1 MSWSDPT
8 PQQYK
13 AQEQD
18 GVKRLVGAVQDVAQ
32 KTRDATKNLL
42 RTAGIFLAETGM
54 RIESAL
60 TVNGDFA
67 STGSATITGDAE
79 ITGST
84 HIGGSTDIDGTLD
97 VAADT
102 TLGGNVDLSGVLN
115 VLGGTV
121 DIYNNGR
128 FRAKYADGRTG
139 AVFGPLTLEPSGT
152 PDGMGLLI
160 QAPDAGQSDIFRAK
174 YDGAGVKRV
183 QFGMTGSPVD
193 SVWGLSKYVYLEATN
208 GGAGTD
214 AGMWLHSAGDVRLTS
229 GTFTLTIPWAT
240 SSSAANMFLD
250 NDGRIWKSTSAR
262 KYKQDIEDAEVD
274 PGAVLRMQ
282 PRTWRDRAEV
292 ERDPACT
299 TRYVGF
305 IAEELDVL
313 GLGQFVTRTPD
324 GEVEGIAYDRLVA
337 AVIPVLKDLDARLKR
352 LESSS

>member
-1 MSWSDPT
+1 MV
-8 PQQYK
+8 
-13 AQEQD
+13 D
-18 GVKRLVGAVQDVAQ
+18 GPNLQGPRRQNSPEPYADLVARLVKLRQDINDL
-32 KTRDATKNLL
+32 TGSIL
-42 RTAGIFLAETGM
+42 RSAGIRLTE
-54 RIESAL
+54 AL
-60 TVNGDFA
+60 M
-67 STGSATITGDAE
+67 TITRSLRVEGTFE
-79 ITGST
+79 ST
-84 HIGGSTDIDGTLD
+84 SNATIGGSLD
-97 VAADT
+97 VTADT
-102 TLGGNVDLSGVLN
+102 ALGGQVTLAGSMN

-121 DIYNNGR
+121 DIANNGR

-174 YDGAGVKRV
+174 YDGAGTKRV
-183 QFGMTGSPVD
+183 QFGMTGSPLD

-208 GGAGTD
+208 GGSGTD
-214 AGMWLHSAGDVRLTS
+214 AGMWLHSAADVRITS

-240 SSSAANMFLD
+240 SSSAANMYLD

-274 PGAVLRMQ
+274 PMAVLRMQ

-292 ERDPACT
+292 ERDPESS

-305 IAEELDVL
+305 IAEELDDL

-337 AVIPVLKDLDARLKR
+337 AVIPVLKNLDSRLR
-352 LESSS
+352 SLESAR